1 MALSVGVLFSS
12 SLPSYAQGTEEG
24 IENTLNKGTIDLNH
38 LDKRGSK
45 VSIKQLSYDEAMASI
60 AEYEGRTIEETK
72 IKYPKNVS
80 NGFTASSDTW
90 ITEISIPQ
98 EVNWAYVPTLKIF
111 AYLYSSGS
119 FRQFQKLVTVQLDR
133 ESSVTGASKQFAGE
147 LKAEITSNDPTKIWW
162 LVNGDF
168 YDNGTTSISGGVQA
182 DGKIWKGNLSVQYAT
197 NHYKYWYNQSTY
209 SLY

>member
-1 MALSVGVLFSS
+1 M
-12 SLPSYAQGTEEG
+12 
-24 IENTLNKGTIDLNH
+24 
-38 LDKRGSK
+38 
-45 VSIKQLSYDEAMASI
+45 
-60 AEYEGRTIEETK
+60 
-72 IKYPKNVS
+72 
-80 NGFTASSDTW
+80 
-90 ITEISIPQ
+90 
-98 EVNWAYVPTLKIF
+98 
-111 AYLYSSGS
+111 
-119 FRQFQKLVTVQLDR
+119 TVQLDR